1 MTIFNEITAP
11 QEMKVL
17 VAFFDLTGFTRFGRT
32 HSMREGF
39 EMLSE
44 YYEFIGDIVEGSGG
58 KVVKFIGD
66 AGLIVYA
73 EADVNRGVLALKS
86 LQETGDAW
94 LADRNIGSRNIIK
107 VHFGPVYGGPLG
119 VRGNKHFD
127 VLGETINTAVTL
139 KSNGFAMTP
148 QVFRK
153 LDPDTRKL
161 FKKHTPPITYIPVDE
176 SHKD

>member
-1 MTIFNEITAP
+1 MTIFDEITTP
-11 QEMKVL
+11 QEMEVL
-17 VAFFDLTGFTRFGRT
+17 VAFFDLTGVTRFARS
-32 HSMREGF
+32 HSAQEIF
-39 EMLSE
+39 ELLSG
-44 YYEFIGDIVEGSGG
+44 YYEFVGDIIESSSG

-94 LADRNIGSRNIIK
+94 LADHHMPSRNLIK

-119 VRGNKHFD
+119 VRTDKHFD
-127 VLGETINTAVTL
+127 ILGETINTAATL

-148 QVFRK
+148 QVFRQ

-161 FKKHTPPITYIPVDE
+161 FKKHTPPVTYIPVSE